1 MSDIAFFN
9 ITPNSFQRNTGYK
22 DTAYAL
28 SEIVDNA
35 AEESAR
41 NITILVKEQRS
52 PKKIVSIGVLD
63 DGTGMTP
70 EILQKAVCLNNG
82 TRFLG
87 TSRSSKK
94 FGKYGVGLPN
104 GSISQAK
111 RFTVWSWQ
119 NSSPDKAHRNG
130 IDIED
135 VAWINAGAKISPS
148 PADAMPE
155 DWFNLSGHDKSS
167 SGTFVLWEKC
177 DRLTWVTAR
186 GLIRNLEFLLGRI
199 YRKLLPGSDGLEE
212 GEKVHLQVI
221 VCDERMQNPQKYEI
235 KPNDPLYITPN
246 TGVPEPSMLPD
257 WKVGTPLFDK
267 TVDSAFEVE
276 CFEEDENEELIQKT
290 VQIKVRAS
298 ESTLKTR
305 SIIDGRNPGGQPW
318 GKHCS
323 RNQGVSILREG
334 REIILTNA
342 WCQGYDPRER
352 WWGLELD
359 FPSELDD
366 FLGVTN
372 NKQSADKLLNVA
384 HITHEDVKEDGETTT
399 ETLERIEREDP
410 NRAFLLNLCWQID
423 HAVRDLRR
431 NVIAQNSPKIYIHN
445 NSSGTDA
452 PLETTTEVTTE
463 DEAADIGDTVEKE
476 QAGPD
481 AEPPIPP
488 EQRKEAMREGLRQN
502 NVPEEEIN
510 NILNR
515 VITSGSKYI
524 IQKQPGLGRAFF
536 SVQRIVD
543 AKLITINTD
552 HPAFLNLVDALEGA
566 ETNDL
571 DQALETM
578 RKAKISL
585 MLMLEAWAKLE
596 TEARGNEVQFLSD
609 AREDWGKHLRDFA
622 NEHNQRLG

>member
-1 MSDIAFFN
+1 MSDISFFN
-9 ITPNSFQRNTGYK
+9 ITPHSFQRNTGYK

-35 AEESAR
+35 AEEDAR

-52 PKKIVSIGVLD
+52 PRKIISVGILD
-63 DGTGMTP
+63 DGGGMTP

-119 NSSPDKAHRNG
+119 NGSPEEAHKNG

-135 VAWINAGAKISPS
+135 IEWINSGAKIPVS
-148 PADAMPE
+148 PADPVPQ
-155 DWFNLSGHDKSS
+155 DWFDLSGHEVSP
-167 SGTFVLWEKC
+167 SGTFVLWENC

-199 YRKLLPGSDGLEE
+199 YRKLLPSADRDEE
-212 GEKVHLQVI
+212 SEKINLRVV
-221 VCDERMQNPQKYEI
+221 VFDERMQNSTDYPI
-235 KPNDPLYITPN
+235 RPNDPLYITPN
-246 TGVPEPSMLPD
+246 TGVPEPDMLPD
-257 WKVGTPLFDK
+257 WEPGTPLFDK
-267 TVDSAFEVE
+267 TVDSAFEVD
-276 CFEEDENEELIQKT
+276 CFEENEDGELVQKT
-290 VQIKVRAS
+290 VEIKVRAS
-298 ESTLKTR
+298 ESTLKAR

-323 RNQGVSILREG
+323 RNQGVSILREA
-334 REIILTNA
+334 REIILTPS

-384 HITHEDVKEDGETTT
+384 HISEEDVKEEGETTT

-410 NRAFLLNLCWQID
+410 NRAFLLGLCWQID
-423 HAVRDLRR
+423 AAVRDLRR
-431 NVIAQNSPKIYIHN
+431 NVLAQNSPRINLRNPDEIGEELDPEVEP
-445 NSSGTDA
+445 SS
-452 PLETTTEVTTE
+452 E
-463 DEAADIGDTVEKE
+463 DEATDIADDVDEAQE
-476 QAGPD
+476 DPD
-481 AEPPIPP
+481 GEPPLPP
-488 EQRKEAMREGLRQN
+488 EQREEAMRQGLREN
-502 NVPEEEIN
+502 NVPEEEIT

-524 IQKQPGLGRAFF
+524 IQKKPGLGRAFF

-566 ETNDL
+566 ETTDL
-571 DQALETM
+571 DHALETM

-585 MLMLEAWAKLE
+585 MLLLEAWAKLE
-596 TEARGNEVQFLSD
+596 TEARGNEAQFLSD

>member
-1 MSDIAFFN
+1 MSEISFFN

-35 AEESAR
+35 AEESAK
-41 NITILVKEQRS
+41 NISIIVKEQRN
-52 PKKIVSIGVLD
+52 PRKIVSIGVLD
-63 DGTGMTP
+63 DGAGMTP

-82 TRFLG
+82 TRYLG

-119 NSSPDKAHRNG
+119 NSGPANAHRNG

-135 VAWINAGAKISPS
+135 VEWINSGAKISAS
-148 PADAMPE
+148 PAETVPE
-155 DWFNLSGHDKSS
+155 DWFQLSQHDKTS

-199 YRKLLPGSDGLEE
+199 YRKLLPGTDGLDEK
-212 GEKVHLQVI
+212 EKVNLQVI
-221 VCDERMQNPQKYEI
+221 VCDERMQNPQKYKI
-235 KPNDPLYITPN
+235 KPNDPLYITPK
-246 TGVPEPSMLPD
+246 TGVPEPSMLPN
-257 WKVGTPLFDK
+257 WEEGTPLFDK

-276 CFEEDENEELIQKT
+276 CFEEDESGELAQKT
-290 VQIKVRAS
+290 VEIKVRAS
-298 ESTLKTR
+298 ESTLNTR

-384 HITHEDVKEDGETTT
+384 HITHEDVKEEGETTV
-399 ETLERIEREDP
+399 ETLERIEGEDP
-410 NRAFLLNLCWQID
+410 NRAFLLNLCWQIEA
-423 HAVRDLRR
+423 AVRDLRR
-431 NVIAQNSPKIYIHN
+431 NVIAQNSPKVYLN
-445 NSSGTDA
+445 NTAGSEDQVEPIIGI
-452 PLETTTEVTTE
+452 TTE
-463 DEAADIGDTVEKE
+463 DEAADIGDKVEKE
-476 QAGPD
+476 QGAGENIPTMPP
-481 AEPPIPP
+481 AER
-488 EQRKEAMREGLRQN
+488 EEAMREGLRQN
-502 NVPEEEIN
+502 NVPEDEIN
-510 NILNR
+510 NILDR
-515 VITSGSKYI
+515 VIARGSKYI

-536 SVQRIVD
+536 SVQRVVD

-552 HPAFLNLVDALEGA
+552 HPAFLNLVDALEGV

-578 RKAKISL
+578 KKAKISL
-585 MLMLEAWAKLE
+585 MLLLEAWAKLE
-596 TEARGNEVQFLSD
+596 TEARGNEAQFLSD